1 MSKREIAQE
10 LECNF
15 NASGETV
22 IQGDDLNRILENATE
37 PSYKTGFD
45 RNYWIWKKPEN
56 NGEYLAIADV
66 ARGDGSDYSVCQ
78 VIDLA
83 TMEQVAEYQGKIT
96 PDMFSPLLFSIAT
109 EYNDALLV
117 IENNSLG
124 IGVLNRLDD
133 LGYNNTYYSI
143 RSTHEYVDQ
152 ATAEAIGGVA
162 GFTMSMKTRPLVI
175 AKFEE
180 FIRNKLLTIN
190 SMRLANEIKTFIWHN
205 GRPQGMRGYN
215 DDLVIATSIGC
226 WVRDNALV
234 VSQRDVEYKKA
245 LIGGIIV
252 GGKSLDTRISGMTG
266 YRPVNREEGLYK
278 GSDGK
283 MHDLSWITKG

>member
-22 IQGDDLNRILENATE
+22 IHGDDLKRILESSSD
-37 PSYKTGFD
+37 PLHKTGFD
-45 RNYWIWKKPEN
+45 RNYWIWHPPQE
-56 NGEYLAIADV
+56 GRDYLAIADV

-78 VIDLA
+78 ILDIA
-83 TMEQVAEYQGKIT
+83 SMTQVAEYQGKIT
-96 PDMFSPLLFSIAT
+96 PDMFAPQLYTMAS
-109 EYNDALLV
+109 EYNNALLV
-117 IENNSLG
+117 IENNSFG
-124 IGVLNRLDD
+124 IGVLSRLED
-133 LGYNNTYYSI
+133 LDYSNIYYSI

-180 FIRNKLLTIN
+180 FVRNKLITIN
-190 SMRLANEIKTFIWHN
+190 SNRLANEIKTFIWHN
-205 GRPQGMRGYN
+205 GRAQGMRGYN

-226 WVRDNALV
+226 WVRDTALV
-234 VSQRDVEYKKA
+234 VNKRDMEYKKA
-245 LIGGIIV
+245 LIGGMMI
-252 GGKSLDTRISGMTG
+252 GGKVLDTKIEGMTG
-266 YRPVNREEGLYK
+266 FKPPSKPQKTFRGN
-278 GSDGK
+278 DGRN
-283 MHDLSWITKG
+283 HDLSWIIKG